1 MTSNGWR
8 RAPDGDVDVDVVG
21 VGFGPS
27 NLALAIAIHEGDG
40 HSARFFER
48 KPAFAWHRGML
59 IDDATMQVSFLK
71 DLATMRNPASEFSF
85 VSFLHQRGRLV
96 DFINFKTLFPLRIE
110 FHEYL
115 EWAAARVSH
124 LVSYGHDVIDV
135 EPVRDAEERL
145 VAFDVVAL
153 DQRGA
158 RTVTRTRNVV
168 VATGLTPVLPA
179 GVTRSKHVWHTSE
192 LLDRSKRLAASGAT
206 PGRFVVV
213 GAGQS
218 AAEAVAYLHREF
230 ASAEVCG
237 VFAKFGY
244 SPADDSPFANRIF
257 DPDAVALFH
266 GAPSEIKQSLIDYH
280 RNTNYSVVDADLIEA
295 LYRQHYRER
304 VLGRERLRMMG
315 ASRIEHLDVDDDGVD
330 AVIASLATGDRAML
344 RCDAVVFATGYR
356 PADPAIL
363 LGQTGGLCRHD
374 DRGLVVM
381 RSDHSIALTED
392 SQGAVYLQGATEHAF
407 GLASSL
413 LSTVAVRAGQIL
425 DAMTAARGAVRSASV
440 VA

>member
-1 MTSNGWR
+1 MMTSACWR
-8 RAPDGDVDVDVVG
+8 PVPDVDVDVVG

-27 NLALAIAIHEGDG
+27 NLALAIAIHERGG
-40 HSARFFER
+40 QSARFLER

-71 DLATMRNPASEFSF
+71 DLATMRNPASDFSF
-85 VSFLHQRGRLV
+85 VSFLHQRGRLA

-115 EWAAARVSH
+115 EWAAKRLSH

-135 EPVRDAEERL
+135 EPIRDADEQL

-153 DQRGA
+153 DERGT
-158 RTVTRTRNVV
+158 RTVTRARNVV

-179 GVTRSKHVWHTSE
+179 GVKRDKHVWHTSE
-192 LLDRSKRLAASGAT
+192 LLDRAERLSASGAT

-266 GAPSEIKQSLIDYH
+266 GAPSEVKRSLLDYH

-315 ASRIEHLDVDDDGVD
+315 ASRIEHLEVGDDGVD
-330 AVIASLATGDRAML
+330 AVVASLATGDRAML

-356 PADPAIL
+356 AADPSIL
-363 LGQTGGLCRHD
+363 LGQAGGLCRHD
-374 DRGLVVM
+374 DCGLVVM
-381 RSDHSIALTED
+381 RGDHSVALTEPSEGD
-392 SQGAVYLQGATEHAF
+392 VYLQGATEHAF
-407 GLASSL
+407 GLTSSL

-425 DAMTAARGAVRSASV
+425 DAMTAKRGAARSASV